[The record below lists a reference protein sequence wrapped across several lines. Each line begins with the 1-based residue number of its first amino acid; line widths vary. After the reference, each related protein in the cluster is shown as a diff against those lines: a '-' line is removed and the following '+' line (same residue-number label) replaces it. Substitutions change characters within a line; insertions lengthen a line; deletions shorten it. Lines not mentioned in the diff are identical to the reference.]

1 MKPYLSILENSP
13 SNMLVPAFVKSKIF
27 TKRLLIIPKNFL
39 INDILIIQIAIVIC
53 VKIPIPT
60 NFQEIAF
67 LLLLSKYANA
77 IRVNIPINPLNRDS
91 MEKP

>member
-1 MKPYLSILENSP
+1 M
-13 SNMLVPAFVKSKIF
+13 
-27 TKRLLIIPKNFL
+27 
-39 INDILIIQIAIVIC
+39 QIAIVIC

-91 MEKP
+91 MKSLDERLFPLGLIF